1 MNYSLPS
8 EIISNI
14 FEYVSM
20 TDLVRVER
28 TCKLFQSFALCEIE
42 KRIIRSSKDEWGILI
57 HLGQVLANPVRFDP
71 ETKLAYYAVAM
82 DPVKIKTMFD
92 HRRPI
97 HCSLLRKS
105 MTKKSNN
112 IRYQSYSEKG
122 FIITVE
128 KGMQEGKTLQL
139 DVKNELCQV
148 HASLT
153 RLPSAANIHHQQHTK
168 EENTLL
174 KSAQPIKSMAPS
186 PLTYTLQI
194 TELCLPLSTIAK

>member
-1 MNYSLPS
+1 
-8 EIISNI
+8 
-14 FEYVSM
+14 
-20 TDLVRVER
+20 
-28 TCKLFQSFALCEIE
+28 
-42 KRIIRSSKDEWGILI
+42 
-57 HLGQVLANPVRFDP
+57 
-71 ETKLAYYAVAM
+71 M

-97 HCSLLRKS
+97 HCSLLRKNS
-105 MTKKSNN
+105 IKKSAN

-153 RLPSAANIHHQQHTK
+153 RLPSGVNNIHHTK
-168 EENTLL
+168 EDSLL
-174 KSAQPIKSMAPS
+174 KDPQPIKSMAPS

>member
-1 MNYSLPS
+1 
-8 EIISNI
+8 
-14 FEYVSM
+14 
-20 TDLVRVER
+20 
-28 TCKLFQSFALCEIE
+28 
-42 KRIIRSSKDEWGILI
+42 
-57 HLGQVLANPVRFDP
+57 
-71 ETKLAYYAVAM
+71 
-82 DPVKIKTMFD
+82 MFD

-97 HCSLLRKS
+97 HCSLLRKCN
-105 MTKKSNN
+105 TKKSNN

-153 RLPSAANIHHQQHTK
+153 RFPSAANTHHQHTK
-168 EENTLL
+168 ENTLL
-174 KSAQPIKSMAPS
+174 KNSQPIKSMAPS

>member
-1 MNYSLPS
+1 
-8 EIISNI
+8 
-14 FEYVSM
+14 
-20 TDLVRVER
+20 
-28 TCKLFQSFALCEIE
+28 
-42 KRIIRSSKDEWGILI
+42 
-57 HLGQVLANPVRFDP
+57 
-71 ETKLAYYAVAM
+71 M

-105 MTKKSNN
+105 NSIKKPAN
-112 IRYQSYSEKG
+112 IKYQSYSEKG

-153 RLPSAANIHHQQHTK
+153 RLSSVANNNQHTK
-168 EENTLL
+168 QEQSLL
-174 KSAQPIKSMAPS
+174 KDLQPIKSMAPS

-194 TELCLPLSTIAK
+194 TELCLPLSTIAT

>member
-1 MNYSLPS
+1 
-8 EIISNI
+8 
-14 FEYVSM
+14 
-20 TDLVRVER
+20 
-28 TCKLFQSFALCEIE
+28 
-42 KRIIRSSKDEWGILI
+42 
-57 HLGQVLANPVRFDP
+57 
-71 ETKLAYYAVAM
+71 M

-97 HCSLLRKS
+97 HCSLLRKNF
-105 MTKKSNN
+105 TKKSSN
-112 IRYQSYSEKG
+112 IKYQSYSEKG

-153 RLPSAANIHHQQHTK
+153 RLPSAANIHHHSK
-168 EENTLL
+168 EDSPL
-174 KSAQPIKSMAPS
+174 KDPQPIKSMAPS

-194 TELCLPLSTIAK
+194 TELCLPLSTIAT